1 MNRNSGTTHRSSLH
15 QAGITMVEQLV
26 ALAVTAVAASTVLPA
41 WDTFSQ
47 RRELESAA
55 ALLRTDIHHARSLA
69 TTQQLP
75 VRLTTRRDEGG
86 ACYVVHT
93 GQAADCTCDPSGA
106 ARCTGDAQLL
116 RSERFPATGVLTL
129 RSNVTSMLFDGS
141 WGTVTPTGS
150 LELSNQKGQT
160 LKLVVNVLGRVR
172 HCTTSPSLS
181 HVTAC

>member
-1 MNRNSGTTHRSSLH
+1 MNCNAGTTLRSSRR
-15 QAGITMVEQLV
+15 QTGITMVEQLV
-26 ALAVTAVAASTVLPA
+26 ALAVTAAAASTVLPA
-41 WDTFSQ
+41 WDSFSQ

-69 TTQQLP
+69 TTQQRP
-75 VRLTTRRDEGG
+75 VRLTTRLDTGG
-86 ACYVVHT
+86 ACYIVHT
-93 GQAADCTCDPSGA
+93 GQAAECTCDGSGA

-116 RSERFPATGVLTL
+116 RSAVFPATGVLTL

-150 LELSNQKGQT
+150 LELSNLKGQT
-160 LKLVVNVLGRVR
+160 LRLVINVLGRVR